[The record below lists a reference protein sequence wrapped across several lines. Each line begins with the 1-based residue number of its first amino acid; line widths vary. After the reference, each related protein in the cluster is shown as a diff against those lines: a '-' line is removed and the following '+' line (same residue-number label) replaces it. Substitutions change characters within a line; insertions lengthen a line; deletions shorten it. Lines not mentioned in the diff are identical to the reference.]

1 MRLRVVKFSRL
12 QEATVLDVLGAGT
25 VVVEG
30 VSGGGVVDVPGVGVV
45 AGGGVVVVV
54 VACSIQYVENWGF
67 EGGMLLFPNL
77 AMYVFPPDVMVSMG
91 L

>member
-1 MRLRVVKFSRL
+1 M
-12 QEATVLDVLGAGT
+12 LDVLGAGT

-30 VSGGGVVDVPGVGVV
+30 VAAGGVVDAPGVGVV
-45 AGGGVVVVV
+45 AGGGVAAAGVG
-54 VACSIQYVENWGF
+54 CSIQYVENWGF

>member
-12 QEATVLDVLGAGT
+12 QDATVLDVLGAGT

-30 VSGGGVVDVPGVGVV
+30 VAAGGVVDVPAVGVV
-45 AGGGVVVVV
+45 AGAV
-54 VACSIQYVENWGF
+54 VAGLVCSIQYVENWGF

-77 AMYVFPPDVMVSMG
+77 AMYVFPPDVIVSMG